1 MTAPSALRGGDP
13 TFIGPYRIVRRLGAG
28 GQGIV
33 YLGTDGAGAPVAVK
47 VLRPEIAADETTR
60 SRFAREVAVAQR
72 VASFCTAQFLAADL
86 WSDPPYI
93 VTEYVDGPS
102 LQEEVARNGPRT
114 GAALHRLAVGTATA
128 LTAIHEAGL
137 VHRDFKPGNVLLG
150 ADGPRVIDFGIAR
163 ALDATATVSSQV
175 VGTPAYMAPEQIKA
189 AEVGPAA
196 DVFAWGAVITFAATG
211 RSPFAADTTHAVL
224 YRVIDGEPDIAG
236 VPEPLRALVA
246 RCLAKEPAQRPAM
259 REVLMRLLGSAD
271 SADRETGP
279 GSRAVDRETGP
290 GARAAA
296 PAVRRRFGKA
306 VYAAV
311 AAAAV
316 LALGGGAALWLTN
329 GAGSPAGGT
338 GSGGTTGGRA
348 TTVARTTSSPRA
360 STPPRLPPTLAG
372 VWEGVLTQ
380 SNGKNWPMTVVIK
393 PGARA
398 LVSYPS
404 LGCAGVLT
412 VTRKDADGQF
422 ILRETILKGTRCTR
436 QGRLTLQAGDG
447 KILLT
452 YFPNGS
458 VGGMSYSATATLLR
472 KGV

>member
-1 MTAPSALRGGDP
+1 MTASSALRGSDP
-13 TFIGPYRIVRRLGAG
+13 AFIGPYRIVRRLGAG

-33 YLGTDGAGAPVAVK
+33 YLGTDDAGTQVAVK

-60 SRFAREVAVAQR
+60 SRFAREVAIAQR

-175 VGTPAYMAPEQIKA
+175 VGTPAYMAPEQIKG
-189 AEVGPAA
+189 AEIGPAA
-196 DVFAWGAVITFAATG
+196 DVFAWGAVVAFAATG
-211 RSPFAADTTHAVL
+211 RSPFAADSTHAVL
-224 YRVIDGEPDIAG
+224 YRVIGGEPDIAG
-236 VPEPLRALVA
+236 VPDPLRALVA
-246 RCLAKEPAQRPAM
+246 RCLAKEPAERPTM
-259 REVLMRLLGSAD
+259 REVLMWLLGSAD
-271 SADRETGP
+271 SPDRETGP
-279 GSRAVDRETGP
+279 RSHAV
-290 GARAAA
+290 AA
-296 PAVRRRFGKA
+296 RRRSRRTL
-306 VYAAV
+306 YAAV
-311 AAAAV
+311 AGAAV
-316 LALGGGAALWLTN
+316 LALAGGAALWLTN
-329 GAGSPAGGT
+329 GAGSAAKET
-338 GSGGTTGGRA
+338 GGGTTAGRA
-348 TTVARTTSSPRA
+348 TTVARTTSSPQV
-360 STPPRLPPTLAG
+360 STPSRLPRTLTG
-372 VWEGVLTQ
+372 VWEGVLAQ
-380 SNGKNWPMTVVIK
+380 SNGTNRPMTVVIR
-393 PGARA
+393 PNART

-404 LGCAGVLT
+404 LGCAGLLT
-412 VTRKDADGQF
+412 VVRRDADGQF
-422 ILRETILKGTRCTR
+422 VLRETIVKGTKCTR
-436 QGRLTLQAGDG
+436 QGRLTMRPGDG
-447 KILLT
+447 KLLLT

-458 VGGMSYSATATLLR
+458 GDEMAYSATATLYR

>member
-1 MTAPSALRGGDP
+1 MTASSALRGSDP
-13 TFIGPYRIVRRLGAG
+13 AFIGPYRIVRRLGAG

-33 YLGTDGAGAPVAVK
+33 YLGTDDAGTPVAVK

-60 SRFAREVAVAQR
+60 SRFAREVAIARR

-175 VGTPAYMAPEQIKA
+175 VGTPAYMAPEQIKG
-189 AEVGPAA
+189 AEIGPAA
-196 DVFAWGAVITFAATG
+196 DVFAWGAVVAFAATG
-211 RSPFAADTTHAVL
+211 RSPFAADSTHAVL
-224 YRVIDGEPDIAG
+224 YRVIGGEPDIAG
-236 VPEPLRALVA
+236 VPDPLRALVA
-246 RCLAKEPAQRPAM
+246 RCLAKEPAERPTM
-259 REVLMRLLGSAD
+259 REVLMWLLGSAD
-271 SADRETGP
+271 SPDRETGP
-279 GSRAVDRETGP
+279 RSHAV
-290 GARAAA
+290 AA
-296 PAVRRRFGKA
+296 RRRSRRTL
-306 VYAAV
+306 YAAV
-311 AAAAV
+311 AGAAV
-316 LALGGGAALWLTN
+316 LAL
-329 GAGSPAGGT
+329 AGG
-338 GSGGTTGGRA
+338 SGPVADERRRLRGEGDRGRHDRGPA
-348 TTVARTTSSPRA
+348 TTVARTTSSPQV
-360 STPPRLPPTLAG
+360 STPSRLPRTLTG
-372 VWEGVLTQ
+372 VWEGVLAQ
-380 SNGKNWPMTVVIK
+380 SNGTNRPMTVVIR
-393 PGARA
+393 PNART

-412 VTRKDADGQF
+412 VVRRDADGQF
-422 ILRETILKGTRCTR
+422 VLRETIVKGAKCTR
-436 QGRLTLQAGDG
+436 QGRLTMRPGDG
-447 KILLT
+447 KLLLT

-458 VGGMSYSATATLLR
+458 GGEMAYSATATLYR